1 MIPSMAYERD
11 IGMQW
16 LCFSPTSVF
25 LPPLRGSVGVCYVIR
40 GFRNTEGARYT
51 HG

>member
-1 MIPSMAYERD
+1 MAVFFTDER
-11 IGMQW
+11 
-16 LCFSPTSVF
+16 LFF
-25 LPPLRGSVGVCYVIR
+25 LALLRGSVGVCYVIR